1 MDYMR
6 NTVVISVSVHK
17 GGAGKSSVSS
27 NLAYALS
34 QMGYKILG
42 IDTDGQKN
50 FSRVFGKM
58 EAEEKNFYT
67 AFMRK
72 DDISDH
78 ILDTDYENIDIVVGD
93 VALASIEKRMHSMD
107 YRELRMSEILTNVI
121 DEGTYDFIMIDT
133 GPSLGMLN
141 TSILNASDEVLIPV
155 EPSAF
160 GIEGLGV
167 FMEHFKAIKEY
178 NRRLNILGIVLNKV
192 DLRENL
198 STDARTVIE
207 AVFGN
212 KILKTQILVD
222 SNIKNA
228 QWRNIPVAVKYR
240 NSRAVKNFD
249 SLAEEVIEI
258 VQNR

>member
-1 MDYMR
+1 MR

-17 GGAGKSSVSS
+17 GGAGKTSISS
-27 NLAYALS
+27 NLVYALS

-50 FSRVFGKM
+50 FSRVFGKK
-58 EAEEKNFYT
+58 EVEERNFYK
-67 AFMRK
+67 AFIEK
-72 DDISDH
+72 EDIKDH
-78 ILDTDYENIDIVVGD
+78 ILNTDYENIDIVVGD
-93 VALASIEKRMHSMD
+93 VALTGIERRMHSMD
-107 YRELRMSEILTNVI
+107 YRELRMGEILTNVI
-121 DEGTYDFIMIDT
+121 DEGTYDFIIVDT

-141 TSILNASDEVLIPV
+141 TSILNATDEILIPV

-167 FMEHFKAIKEY
+167 FMEHYKVIKEY
-178 NRRLNILGIVLNKV
+178 NKNLNILGIVLNKV
-192 DLRENL
+192 DRRENL
-198 STDARTVIE
+198 SKDALTVIE

-228 QWRNIPVAVKYR
+228 QWRNIPVAAKFK
-240 NSRAVKNFD
+240 NSRAVKNFN